1 MFCHVCVLMGP
12 LGDAHLRWFVWMT
25 RYRAVLRTQLCP
37 AHLGRPAILQ
47 ENRGSHQE
55 ARGPVLAAAPL
66 QPQSQGPIW
75 ANTQTWSG
83 CSHNGLCDSPPKA
96 DAPPSAG
103 GGRARPTDVPNVTGT
118 RTEGTEAHMCS
129 PMAMA
134 DPVRP
139 GGPPAHLR
147 AAGKSRKSQSRPTPG
162 KTLSSRFPLVPPLLR
177 LPGTCSPFSRVFLT
191 RPPRRGP
198 CPPGRPGP
206 VSITV
211 PLPSAHRLKSAVHA
225 CKSLRTHTWG
235 PGRFAARGV
244 TPPGRAE
251 AEPTQRQASLEAEL
265 TEFASGVTERGFQ
278 DRSPLWGGGGQ
289 GARVTR
295 TAARL

>member
-1 MFCHVCVLMGP
+1 MGRFWLRLRSSLRARVP
-12 LGDAHLRWFVWMT
+12 SGPTGRLGAGAAT
-25 RYRAVLRTQLCP
+25 T
-37 AHLGRPAILQ
+37 
-47 ENRGSHQE
+47 GS
-55 ARGPVLAAAPL
+55 VIPL
-66 QPQSQGPIW
+66 QRQM
-75 ANTQTWSG
+75 
-83 CSHNGLCDSPPKA
+83 LPPR
-96 DAPPSAG
+96 PGAG
-103 GGRARPTDVPNVTGT
+103 GLAPQMFPMSLAHGQREPRLTCVPRWPWQTP
-118 RTEGTEAHMCS
+118 S
-129 PMAMA
+129 
-134 DPVRP
+134 RP